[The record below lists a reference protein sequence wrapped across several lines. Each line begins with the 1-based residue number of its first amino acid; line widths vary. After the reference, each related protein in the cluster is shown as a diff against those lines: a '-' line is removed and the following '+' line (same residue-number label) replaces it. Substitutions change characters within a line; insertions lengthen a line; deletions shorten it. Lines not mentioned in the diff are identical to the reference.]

1 MNNLHYRAYPADE
14 VASHMESSTCVT
26 TQPRYTLDG
35 TEAILKFT
43 EPVDGWIDH
52 SAALALVTTAAWQSE
67 ELTP

>member
-1 MNNLHYRAYPADE
+1 MNNLHYRVYAADE
-14 VASHMESSTCVT
+14 VASHMEASTCVT

-52 SAALALVTTAAWQSE
+52 SAALALVATPAWQPAG
-67 ELTP
+67 LTP

>member
-1 MNNLHYRAYPADE
+1 MILHYRVYAADD
-14 VASHMESSTCVT
+14 VASHMESPTCVT

-52 SAALALVTTAAWQSE
+52 AAALALVQTPAWQE
-67 ELTP
+67 EPPQ

>member
-1 MNNLHYRAYPADE
+1 MNNLHYRVYPADE
-14 VASHMESSTCVT
+14 VEAHMEDPTCVT

-52 SAALALVTTAAWQSE
+52 AAALALVTTPEWQSE
-67 ELTP
+67 EPTP

>member
-1 MNNLHYRAYPADE
+1 MSGLHYRVYPAAD
-14 VASHMESSTCVT
+14 VAARMASPSCITDS
-26 TQPRYTLDG
+26 PRYTLDG

-52 SAALALVTTAAWQSE
+52 AAAFALVQTPAWQE